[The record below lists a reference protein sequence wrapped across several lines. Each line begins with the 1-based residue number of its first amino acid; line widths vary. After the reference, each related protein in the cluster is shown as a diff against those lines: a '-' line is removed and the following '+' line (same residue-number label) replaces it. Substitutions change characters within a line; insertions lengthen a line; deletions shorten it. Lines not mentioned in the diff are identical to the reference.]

1 MDIDSQEINE
11 QNKTMDID
19 SQEINK
25 QNKATVI
32 NSQEIN
38 KQNKATVIDIKDNAI
53 NKQENQYID
62 FNYSNMQEIRL
73 GTDN

>member
-62 FNYSNMQEIRL
+62 FKHSNMQEIIL
-73 GTDN
+73 NTDN